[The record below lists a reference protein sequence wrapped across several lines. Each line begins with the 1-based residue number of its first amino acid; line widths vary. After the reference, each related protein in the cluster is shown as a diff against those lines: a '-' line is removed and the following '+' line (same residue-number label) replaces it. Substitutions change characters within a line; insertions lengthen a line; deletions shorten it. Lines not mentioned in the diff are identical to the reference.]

1 VFQLKKFL
9 KDNTVMAKI
18 KITQVKSSI
27 GATKRQK
34 ATLAALGLRKMNQ
47 TVEHEATPQII
58 GMTQKMGHLLSVEE
72 V

>member
-1 VFQLKKFL
+1 
-9 KDNTVMAKI
+9 MAKI